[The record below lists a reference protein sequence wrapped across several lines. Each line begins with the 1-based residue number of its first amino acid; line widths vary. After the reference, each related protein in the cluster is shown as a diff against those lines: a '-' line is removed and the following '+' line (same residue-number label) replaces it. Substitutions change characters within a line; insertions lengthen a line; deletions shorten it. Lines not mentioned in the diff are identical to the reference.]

1 MRLSKLIAPFEEGLE
16 GDLKADV
23 DITGIT
29 VDSRDVKRG
38 DMFAAIKGE
47 HFDGADYIGEAEKA
61 GASCA
66 LTATRAEGVG
76 IPQVIVKDVKDVSRV
91 LGPLS
96 ARFYGE
102 PSARTGLRVTGITG
116 TNGKTTV
123 AYLLSSMLSAAGR
136 PSGLIGTIRYRYPG
150 FECAAPLTTPGAPTL
165 QGLLS
170 EMAGAGATDCVME
183 VSSHALAQHRVD
195 GTRFGVRVFTNLS
208 AEHMDFHADMEE
220 YFEVKSRLFGDLA
233 FGTESAEGA
242 QGSPATNVLNMN
254 VLNMDDE
261 WGRRL
266 ATLCDGRVIGYSTSG
281 AEGAEIYP
289 ESSSITLSG
298 IEARLKTPSGTVTVN
313 SGLIGA
319 HNLQNIMAAV
329 GAACALGLE
338 VSSMADGI
346 SALKN
351 VPGRLEQSPVSGVES
366 GAGFTAFVDYAHT
379 PDALFRTLETLNGL
393 KQGRLITVFGC
404 GGDRDRS
411 KRAPMGEAAAT
422 LSEFSIVTSDN
433 PRGEDPLKIIAEVE
447 SGMAAAQ
454 RCDAGEFK
462 SYGLKTGDF
471 KSDAD
476 KNKYAVI
483 ADRAS
488 AIETAVSM
496 AVAGDIVLVAGKGH
510 EDYQIIKGKRLHF
523 DDREALSK
531 AMEKLSGHAS

>member
-1 MRLSKLIAPFEEGLE
+1 MRLSELIAPFEEGLE
-16 GDLKADV
+16 GDVKADV

-91 LGPLS
+91 LGPIS
-96 ARFYGE
+96 ARFYGA
-102 PSARTGLRVTGITG
+102 PSAGGRLKVTGITG

-123 AYLLSSMLSAAGR
+123 AYLLSSMLRAAGR
-136 PSGLIGTIRYRYPG
+136 PSGLIGTIIYRYPG
-150 FECAAPLTTPGAPTL
+150 FECPAPLTTPGAPTL
-165 QGLLS
+165 QGLLR
-170 EMAGAGATDCVME
+170 EMADSGATDCVME

-208 AEHMDFHADMEE
+208 TEHMDFHGDMEE
-220 YFEVKSRLFGDLA
+220 YFEAKSRLFGDLA
-233 FGTESAEGA
+233 IGIKGAEGA
-242 QGSPATNVLNMN
+242 EGVLATNVLKMN

-266 ATLCDGRVIGYSTSG
+266 VTLCGGRAITYSMDLSVG
-281 AEGAEIYP
+281 ADIYP
-289 ESSSITLSG
+289 EISLISLSG
-298 IEARLKTPSGTVTVN
+298 IEAKLETPSGAVVIS

-329 GAACALGLE
+329 GAACALGLDAQ
-338 VSSMADGI
+338 SMAEGI

-351 VPGRLEQSPVSGVES
+351 VPGRLEQSPVKGPES

-379 PDALFRTLETLNGL
+379 PDALSRTLETLSGL

-404 GGDRDRS
+404 GGDRDQS
-411 KRAPMGEAAAT
+411 KRAPMGEVAAT
-422 LSEFSIVTSDN
+422 LSELSIVTSDN
-433 PRGEDPLKIIAEVE
+433 PRGEDPLKIINDVE
-447 SGMAAAQ
+447 SGMGGAQ
-454 RCDAGEFK
+454 RCDGGEFEAD
-462 SYGLKTGDF
+462 GLKAG
-471 KSDAD
+471 AN

-483 ADRAS
+483 PDRGS
-488 AIETAVSM
+488 AIEAAV
-496 AVAGDIVLVAGKGH
+496 AVAKAGDIVLVAGKGH

-531 AMEKLSGHAS
+531 AMEKRSEGAS